1 MFLFIVLIVLLR
13 NNLVN
18 VVNNFGKLLI
28 GYDDS
33 LELYYLKNEYNSL
46 LDDYNKLVNF
56 RNNIVISDDYTIS
69 NVYRNN
75 YGFDKLIINGD
86 SYKLN
91 DEVLSD
97 EGLIGIVSKVNDKY
111 SEVTYIYD
119 LNIPIRV
126 NGSIGRIVG
135 KDSSNNLIVK
145 DVSGVSLNDLVYS
158 VNNSY
163 IGKVISVADE
173 DLGSR
178 VIVKTVDLSDIDYV
192 IVKDC

>member
-1 MFLFIVLIVLLR
+1 MFLFILLIVLLR

-28 GYDDS
+28 GYDDG
-33 LELYYLKNEYNSL
+33 LELYYLKSEYDSL
-46 LDDYNKLVNF
+46 KDDYNKLVSF

-97 EGLIGIVSKVNDKY
+97 EGLIGIVSKVNVKY

-119 LNIPIRV
+119 LNIPIKV
-126 NGSIGRIVG
+126 NNSIGRIVG
-135 KDSSNNLIVK
+135 KDSDNNLIVK
-145 DVSGVSLNDLVYS
+145 DVDDVSLNDLVYS
-158 VNNSY
+158 INDSY
-163 IGKVISVADE
+163 IGRVIRVVSE

-178 VIVKTVDLSDIDYV
+178 VIVKTVDLSGIDYV